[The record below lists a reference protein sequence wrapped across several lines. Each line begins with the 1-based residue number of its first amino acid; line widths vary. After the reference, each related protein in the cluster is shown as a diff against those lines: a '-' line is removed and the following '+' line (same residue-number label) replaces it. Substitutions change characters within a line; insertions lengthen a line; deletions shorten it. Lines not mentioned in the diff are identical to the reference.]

1 MIIITNKKI
10 YHWNYKRCFNNL
22 KNVLITVLIIV
33 IILYISNQ
41 EYLGIIQ
48 DLQY

>member
-1 MIIITNKKI
+1 MIIITDKKI
-10 YHWNYKRCFNNL
+10 YHWNKKRALNNL
-22 KNVLITVLIIV
+22 KILSITVLIIG